1 MGDDAGEPR
10 RYTKAWI
17 RANWDDKRETAPAP
31 VQIVKLGHEWH
42 IAALAA
48 LVGLIAMIIALLVDA
63 PPTESVLGAMG
74 AFGFAFKS
82 FFDQMWCSTLA
93 EPVSAE
99 STADAE
105 TTESRT
111 DGTEEQRQ

>member
-1 MGDDAGEPR
+1 MGDDEGEPR

-17 RANWDDKRETAPAP
+17 RANWDDERETAPAP

-48 LVGLIAMIIALLVDA
+48 PVGLIAMTVAILVDA

-74 AFGFAFKS
+74 ASGLAFKT
-82 FFDQMWCSTLA
+82 FFDKMWCSTLA
-93 EPVSAE
+93 APVSTE

-111 DGTEEQRQ
+111 DETEERRQ